1 MIDLLKRIEKVD
13 KKKQA
18 KIARKGFIVL
28 GTGALISV
36 VLSNILALGDP
47 QDRKYLVRNPRYAR
61 LSQWVNSKLTI
72 SEEGRQLIETYE
84 GKHLEAYLDP
94 IGIPTIGYGHTKN
107 VKMGQTI
114 TEQQAIDFLNQ
125 DIKKSASGILT
136 YINTPLTQEQYDAL
150 VSFHFNLGADIL
162 ASDKILLDA
171 INSNNWA
178 LVKKRM
184 MLYVNADGKPLEGL
198 VKRRQAEV
206 DLMK

>member
-61 LSQWVNSKLTI
+61 LSQWVNSKLMI

-171 INSNNWA
+171 INSNNWV

-184 MLYVNADGKPLEGL
+184 MLYVNADGKPL
-198 VKRRQAEV
+198 
-206 DLMK
+206 